1 MDKREKVFI
10 EKIKEFMEMQD
21 DYLEMME
28 EAFEFI
34 RYRNITRS
42 SEIERLLDMVLG
54 MIQTDKTNDLY
65 TRICKYYHAIDRD
78 GANDY
83 AQFYLEF
90 YDDDSVIRELR
101 KMEKEIKKYEKI

>member
-1 MDKREKVFI
+1 MDTDEIVNA
-10 EKIKEFMEMQD
+10 IKEIIDSQKGYLNILEEYFM
-21 DYLEMME
+21 
-28 EAFEFI
+28 FI
-34 RYRNITRS
+34 KYRNITRI
-42 SEIERLLDMVLG
+42 SEIEHLLDNVLS
-54 MIQTDKTNDLY
+54 MFQTDETIDLY
-65 TRICKYYHAIDRD
+65 IRICKYYHAIDRD